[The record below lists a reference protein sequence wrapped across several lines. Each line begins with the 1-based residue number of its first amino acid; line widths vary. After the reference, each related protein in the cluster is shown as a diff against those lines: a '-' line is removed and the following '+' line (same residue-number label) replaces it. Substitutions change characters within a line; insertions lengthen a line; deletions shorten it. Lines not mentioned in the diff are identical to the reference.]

1 MSKTPGK
8 MRKKTP
14 KTAHSR
20 RRQHSYNL
28 KETITSDKM
37 ELIILVNL
45 FLFKLTTT
53 MMIIMLKTMLYT
65 FVNRTLHQAAHVNKH
80 SSKI

>member
-1 MSKTPGK
+1 MSKTPQ
-8 MRKKTP
+8 KTP

-20 RRQHSYNL
+20 RRLLSYNL
-28 KETITSDKM
+28 KETSASDKM

-45 FLFKLTTT
+45 FFKLTTT
-53 MMIIMLKTMLYT
+53 TMMLRTMLYT
-65 FVNRTLHQAAHVNKH
+65 FVSRTLHQAAHVNKH